1 MSADRLALQDLLARY
16 AAAVDDRDRDAYRE
30 CFTADVEVVG
40 FSGGS
45 MRGREAW
52 VDYVWDAL
60 QRYSTTQHLLGQQ
73 LASVDGDRA
82 SARTEVQALHVLADG
97 DAKFTLWATYLSEMT
112 RTDEGWKIARHE
124 LLVRATEEH

>member
-16 AAAVDDRDRDAYRE
+16 AAAVDDRDRETYRD

-40 FSGGS
+40 FGAGP
-45 MRGREAW
+45 MHGREAW
-52 VDYVWDAL
+52 LDYVWDAL